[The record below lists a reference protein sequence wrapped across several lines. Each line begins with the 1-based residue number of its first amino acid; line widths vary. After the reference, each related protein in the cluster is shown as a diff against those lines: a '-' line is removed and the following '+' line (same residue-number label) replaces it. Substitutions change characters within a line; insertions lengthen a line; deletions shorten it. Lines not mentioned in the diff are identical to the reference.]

1 MTQTAQHTP
10 GPWRVCTAFVD
21 PEIVSDH
28 ATPLTIESIVQFKG
42 QQNALANAA
51 FIVRACNSHE
61 RLLAALTGAV
71 KTLAALYG
79 EAEAH
84 DSQYLNALR
93 EIVAEATANQPQ
105 PATDRP
111 GDQAAVMHEETGID
125 YATCLVMCNM
135 D

>member
-1 MTQTAQHTP
+1 MTQTAKHTP

-28 ATPLTIESIVQFKG
+28 ATPHKIESIVQFKG
-42 QQNALANAA
+42 QRNALANAV

-71 KTLAALYG
+71 KTLEALYG
-79 EAEAH
+79 KAEAY
-84 DSQYLNALR
+84 DSDYLDALR
-93 EIVAEATANQPQ
+93 EIIAEASGNRPEH
-105 PATDRP
+105 ATDRP

-125 YATCLVMCNM
+125 YETCLVMCNM